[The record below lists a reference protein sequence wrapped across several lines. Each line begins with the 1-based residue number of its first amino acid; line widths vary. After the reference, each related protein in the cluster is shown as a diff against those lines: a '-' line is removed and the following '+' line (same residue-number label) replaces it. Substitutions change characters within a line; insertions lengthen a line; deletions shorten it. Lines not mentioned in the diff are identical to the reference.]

1 MRVFFS
7 VRLILHPAILLHK
20 AFDSFMPCDR
30 LRRIATKSNCNW
42 LFRWTIV
49 GVLKLVVTIDNCVIL
64 FELILVHGIG
74 NWFIGVLVGF
84 MSLNVAGIR
93 LTFYFEEQL
102 GVVTLEKRVLE
113 LDIFR
118 WALAFME
125 IVHVQLADKRVDVVV
140 LEVRWKRLVCKS
152 FFAGHLEA

>member
-1 MRVFFS
+1 
-7 VRLILHPAILLHK
+7 
-20 AFDSFMPCDR
+20 
-30 LRRIATKSNCNW
+30 
-42 LFRWTIV
+42 
-49 GVLKLVVTIDNCVIL
+49 
-64 FELILVHGIG
+64 LILVHGIG

-118 WALAFME
+118 
-125 IVHVQLADKRVDVVV
+125 
-140 LEVRWKRLVCKS
+140 
-152 FFAGHLEA
+152 